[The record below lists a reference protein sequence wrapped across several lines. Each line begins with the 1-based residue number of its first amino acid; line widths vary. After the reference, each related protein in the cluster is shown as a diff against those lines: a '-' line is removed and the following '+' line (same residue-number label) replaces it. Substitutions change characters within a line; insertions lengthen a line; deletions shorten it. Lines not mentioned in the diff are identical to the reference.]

1 MKIAIRAVARCKRE
15 AIIGGKRPWHNRY
28 RRSQSSTEGA
38 EMTTAKEDAEKQL
51 AKRANFERLK
61 AKRLAREAAASK

>member
-1 MKIAIRAVARCKRE
+1 
-15 AIIGGKRPWHNRY
+15 
-28 RRSQSSTEGA
+28 
-38 EMTTAKEDAEKQL
+38 MTTAKEDAEKQL

>member
-1 MKIAIRAVARCKRE
+1 
-15 AIIGGKRPWHNRY
+15 
-28 RRSQSSTEGA
+28 
-38 EMTTAKEDAEKQL
+38 MTTAKGGAEKQL